1 MNDERKTATQTLTAY
16 PSDWGHGRIT
26 GTFEA
31 DRYPGEPL
39 LDTRV
44 ELQIAPFSITWNDKE
59 KLMGELAELLAK
71 YQI

>member
-1 MNDERKTATQTLTAY
+1 MSYESKKVRTTLTTC
-16 PSDWGHGRIT
+16 SNDFGLGKIT
-26 GTFEA
+26 ATFEA

-39 LDTRV
+39 LDTCV
-44 ELQIAPFSITWNDKE
+44 ELEVTPFCITWNDKE